1 MNAILHKITGLSEGG
16 RYVSLLTRLLQAFF
30 FVLIGWFLVRAFML
44 WVTPQSAWTSLPAVV
59 QAGGNQSSPSR
70 QSFDFPGDPFRLA
83 GSPIETSQDFAFDPG
98 LDVPE
103 TSLDLIL
110 KGQTVGN
117 PGSAILQTP
126 DNKEASYRVG
136 DEVIPGVTLHSV
148 SFEYVV
154 LDVRGDLQRLT
165 FAKPDSTG
173 LAIVS
178 DANANDVLSVRT
190 DTERAKR
197 QITETGLQNA
207 AVNVQDLMSY
217 VRFNPKFERGEL
229 IGYVVQSRGDES
241 KLTQFGL
248 QSGDAI
254 TAIDGDSLLQGAI
267 DPQALVT
274 KLRNTRSVTLN
285 ILRGGRPQTIK
296 IGP

>member
-1 MNAILHKITGLSEGG
+1 MNAIMHKITSINGTNRLGALTVRLG
-16 RYVSLLTRLLQAFF
+16 QALLLG
-30 FVLIGWFLVRAFML
+30 LIGWFLVRALML
-44 WVTPQSAWTSLPAVV
+44 WVSPQSAWGPLPIIL
-59 QAGGNQSSPSR
+59 QSGAANNAQIQ
-70 QSFDFPGDPFRLA
+70 QSFDFSSDPFRLNGEVMA
-83 GSPIETSQDFAFDPG
+83 TSSNVVFDAG

-136 DEVIPGVTLHSV
+136 DEIIRGVTLHSV

-178 DANANDVLSVRT
+178 DVEANQVLSVRAM
-190 DTERAKR
+190 TERANTR
-197 QITETGLQNA
+197 VTETGLENA
-207 AVNVQDLMSY
+207 AVNVQDLMSSA
-217 VRFNPKFERGEL
+217 RFNPKFERGQL
-229 IGYVVQSRGDES
+229 VGYVVQSRGDEAV
-241 KLTQFGL
+241 LTQFGL
-248 QSGDAI
+248 KSGDAI
-254 TAIDGDSLLQGAI
+254 TAIDGKSLLQGAI
-267 DPQALVT
+267 DPQALVS
-274 KLRNTRSVTLN
+274 KLRNTRSVELS
-285 ILRGGRPQTIK
+285 IVRGGRSQTIK

>member
-1 MNAILHKITGLSEGG
+1 MNAILHKITGLSDGG
-16 RYVSLLTRLLQAFF
+16 RYGALFTRVIQAVTFI
-30 FVLIGWFLVRAFML
+30 LIGWFLMRAVML
-44 WVTPQSAWTSLPAVV
+44 WVSPQSAWTPLPAIV
-59 QAGGNQSSPSR
+59 QAGGHATSQPQ
-70 QSFDFPGDPFRLA
+70 QSFDFSGDPFRLA
-83 GSPIETSQDFAFDPG
+83 GSSGETESSFVFDAG

-103 TSLDLIL
+103 TSLDLVL
-110 KGQTVGN
+110 KGQTVGS

-136 DEVIPGVTLHSV
+136 DEVIPGVKLHSV

-165 FAKPDSTG
+165 FAKPESTG
-173 LAIVS
+173 LAVVS
-178 DANANDVLSVRT
+178 DVKVNDVLSIQTV
-190 DTERAKR
+190 TEQATR
-197 QITETGLQNA
+197 QVTETGLQNA
-207 AVNVQDLMSY
+207 AVSVQDLMSH
-217 VRFNPKFERGEL
+217 VRFNPKFERGQL
-229 IGYVVQSRGDES
+229 IGYVVQSRGEES

-248 QSGDAI
+248 RSGDAI

-267 DPQALVT
+267 DPQALIT
-274 KLRNTRSVTLN
+274 KLRNTRSVTLD

>member
-1 MNAILHKITGLSEGG
+1 MNAIVDKFTTLGEMGQYGAFLG
-16 RYVSLLTRLLQAFF
+16 RAIQAVML
-30 FVLIGWFLVRAFML
+30 VLIGWFIVRAVIL
-44 WVTPQSAWTSLPAVV
+44 WVSPQSAWTSLPAIV
-59 QAGGNQSSPSR
+59 QAGGNQTSQSP
-70 QSFDFPGDPFRLA
+70 QSFDFSGDPFRLA
-83 GSPIETSQDFAFDPG
+83 GSPVESSQNFAFDVG

-110 KGQTVGN
+110 KGQTVGT

-136 DEVIPGVTLHSV
+136 DEVIPGVSLHSV

-165 FAKPDSTG
+165 FAKLESTG
-173 LAIVS
+173 LAVMN
-178 DANANDVLSVRT
+178 DVQANEVLSVRT
-190 DTERAKR
+190 VTERANR
-197 QITETGLQNA
+197 RITETGLQNA
-207 AVNVQDLMSY
+207 AVNVQNLMSA
-217 VRFNPKFERGEL
+217 VRFNPKFERGQL
-229 IGYVVQSRGDES
+229 IGYVVQSRGDEDQ
-241 KLTQFGL
+241 LTQFGL

-274 KLRNTRSVTLN
+274 KLRNTRSVTLD
-285 ILRGGRPQTIK
+285 ILRDGRPQTIK